1 MSDIKGTVFNIQ
13 RFCINDGPGI
23 RTTVFL
29 KGCML
34 DCLWC
39 HNPESKSCKPQV
51 MLYKDRCIG
60 CGECLKICPKGL
72 HSFSDDGA
80 HIINRTECAACGECA
95 EACVGA
101 LELCGTERS
110 VDEVMTE
117 VLKDA
122 SFYKNSGGGM
132 TLSGGEPFMQH
143 EFALELLKAA
153 KEQGLHTCIET
164 SGYVSEEILK
174 RFIPYVDIFLWDI
187 KETDAERHIKY
198 TGVSN
203 ERILEN
209 LELLN
214 AKGASVVLRCPII
227 PGYNDRD
234 GHLQS
239 IGRLAQRL
247 DCVMCVD
254 VEPYHPLG
262 SSKSE
267 ALGKEYPLGDMG
279 FIADGEVERIISV
292 IAAQTEKTVKKA

>member
-1 MSDIKGTVFNIQ
+1 
-13 RFCINDGPGI
+13 
-23 RTTVFL
+23 
-29 KGCML
+29 
-34 DCLWC
+34 
-39 HNPESKSCKPQV
+39 

-60 CGECLKICPKGL
+60 CGERLKACRSGL
-72 HSFSDDGA
+72 HAFSTEGA
-80 HIINRTECAACGECA
+80 HLIEREKCVACGECA

-101 LELCGTERS
+101 LELCGVERT

-132 TLSGGEPFMQH
+132 TISGGEPFMQH
-143 EFALELLKAA
+143 EFALALFKAA

-164 SGYVSEEILK
+164 SGYVSEEILE
-174 RFIPYVDIFLWDI
+174 RFIPYVDIFLWDV
-187 KETDAERHIKY
+187 KETDSERHIRY

-203 ERILEN
+203 ERILAN

-234 GHLQS
+234 EHLLG

-247 DCVMCVD
+247 DCVMRVD

-267 ALGKEYPLGDMG
+267 ALGKEYPLGEMG

-292 IAAQTEKTVKKA
+292 IASQTEKTVKKA